1 MDRQEIIEEDMV
13 DERNSTNPQI
23 HNILIIY
30 VWCSDDNESLCLY
43 GCNNTFHFY
52 FRGEVSLQHHINV
65 EDCRSRAILR

>member
-30 VWCSDDNESLCLY
+30 V
-43 GCNNTFHFY
+43 
-52 FRGEVSLQHHINV
+52 
-65 EDCRSRAILR
+65 